1 MYTILYTYT
10 MKHKTHSL
18 MSKKRFLKQVEALWP
33 ALKGSLAQVR
43 KPCIRPT
50 CPACAS
56 GKKHPAF
63 LLSFT
68 QNGRRR
74 CRYVPAALVAQ
85 MQKAIENGR
94 RLEELLYEAG
104 PLMLQEYREQR
115 AALPSAPRSNPP
127 QSAALKAQTKEKS

>member
-1 MYTILYTYT
+1 MYTILYTYV
-10 MKHKTHSL
+10 MKHKTDSL
-18 MSKKRFLKQVEALWP
+18 MSKKMFLNQVASLWP

-56 GKKHPAF
+56 GKKHPAV

-74 CRYVPAALVAQ
+74 CRYVPAAFVAQ
-85 MQKAIENGR
+85 MQKAVDNGR
-94 RLEELLYEAG
+94 RLEALLYEIG
-104 PLMLQEYREQR
+104 PAMLQAYREQR
-115 AALPSAPRSNPP
+115 ASLPPATRANTR
-127 QSAALKAQTKEKS
+127 QSAALKAQTNKKN

>member
-1 MYTILYTYT
+1 MYTIAYTYG
-10 MKHKTHSL
+10 MKQKKKTRS
-18 MSKKRFLKQVEALWP
+18 SKEQFLNQVEALWP

-74 CRYVPAALVAQ
+74 CRYVPQALVPQ
-85 MQKAIENGR
+85 LTKAIEEGNSGR
-94 RLEELLYEAG
+94 AFDGFLQKPFTQAE
-104 PLMLQEYREQR
+104 LMLVIRRVLGETGSG
-115 AALPSAPRSNPP
+115 A
-127 QSAALKAQTKEKS
+127 

>member
-1 MYTILYTYT
+1 MYPIVYTYN
-10 MKHKTHSL
+10 MKHKTPARS
-18 MSKKRFLKQVEALWP
+18 SNEQFLSQVEALWP

-50 CPACAS
+50 CSACAS

-74 CRYVPAALVAQ
+74 CRYVPQALVPQ
-85 MQKAIENGR
+85 LTKAIENGR
-94 RLEELLYEAG
+94 RLEALLYEAG
-104 PLMLQEYREQR
+104 PAMLQEYRDKR
-115 AALPSAPRSNPP
+115 TGGASASHAKTR
-127 QSAALKAQTKEKS
+127 QSVAHKAKTKRKN